1 LGDFEAFVFFAA
13 LGFAGFFVF
22 GLLGFFA
29 LLGFFELVLEL
40 VFFVVAFLA
49 VDLGFPVLAVFL
61 VSFGG
66 TWVRLTIHIQLIV
79 LRLDKISVLSRE
91 QFKTLNPQSKDR
103 Q

>member
-1 LGDFEAFVFFAA
+1 LGFTGFFA
-13 LGFAGFFVF
+13 F

-29 LLGFFELVLEL
+29 LLGLFELGFFE
-40 VFFVVAFLA
+40 VAFLA
-49 VDLGFPVLAVFL
+49 VDLGFPGLAVFL

-91 QFKTLNPQSKDR
+91 QFKPLNP
-103 Q
+103 